1 MGTYNTPTR
10 FLKFHQ
16 KKLCTQLEQK
26 SIFRSRVAWALSR
39 NFFSL
44 SRVFFFSRDLF
55 FLTKKKVSREEKN
68 PLEQKKIFS
77 RGCPYKLSSEKSRFL
92 LSLSNSYFYSGSCS
106 RLYSTSRL
114 SQKLERKFN

>member
-68 PLEQKKIFS
+68 PLEQKKFIS
-77 RGCPYKLSSEKSRFL
+77 RGCPYKRSSKKTRFL
-92 LSLSNSYFYSGSCS
+92 LSSNNSYYHIYICQSIFF
-106 RLYSTSRL
+106 LVE
-114 SQKLERKFN
+114 QKIPQH